1 MTGPV
6 ARDSG
11 LSEAG
16 RRVRLADV
24 ARLVGVDPSVVSR
37 VANDDPR
44 LLVRPETREK
54 IRAAIDELGYR
65 PNVVA
70 RNLRRSASDMYGLII
85 PNFSN
90 PIYAQIIAGAETGA
104 LHMGKY
110 LLASSSVD
118 FNSDGYLEAI
128 GNGRVDGLLIAGTVA
143 TTAEQL
149 DASGVPWL
157 FLNRLSPGR
166 PRHVVLDDERATAM
180 AVEYL
185 VGLGHEKIAHLA
197 GPPSADTARRRKSG
211 YLRAMAD
218 AGIRARESDIVASD
232 YTDSGGAE
240 AMRAL
245 VGAGDVT
252 AVIVANVASAIGAL
266 WAANQ
271 LGVRVPEQLSVL
283 TIHDLPLA
291 SYLIPPLTTVKMPL
305 LELGARG
312 VQILA
317 EQPSAARVEEVVRA
331 PMELV
336 ERGSAAPPPGRGK
349 TGQAR
354 RQGRR

>member
-1 MTGPV
+1 VREPA
-6 ARDSG
+6 ARVTTLGDP
-11 LSEAG
+11 G

-44 LLVRPETREK
+44 LLVRPETRER
-54 IRAAIDELGYR
+54 ILAAIDELGYR

-90 PIYAQIIAGAETGA
+90 PIYAQIIAGAEAGA

-118 FNSDGYLEAI
+118 FNSDGYLAAI

-143 TTAEQL
+143 TTAQRL
-149 DASGVPWL
+149 DASRVPWL
-157 FLNRLSPGR
+157 FLNRSSPGR

-180 AVEYL
+180 AVEHL
-185 VGLGHEKIAHLA
+185 VGLGHERIAHLA
-197 GPPSADTARRRKSG
+197 GPPTADTAQRRKSG
-211 YLRAMAD
+211 YLRAMQG
-218 AGIRARESDIVASD
+218 AGLRAREGDVVASD
-232 YTDSGGAE
+232 YTDRGGAE
-240 AMRAL
+240 AMRRL
-245 VGAGDVT
+245 VSGGSVT
-252 AVIVANVASAIGAL
+252 AVVVANVASAIGAL
-266 WAANQ
+266 WAANE
-271 LGVRVPEQLSVL
+271 LGIRVPEELSVV
-283 TIHDLPLA
+283 TVHDLPLA
-291 SYLIPPLTTVKMPL
+291 TYLIPPLTTVRMPL

-312 VQILA
+312 VEILSKERA
-317 EQPSAARVEEVVRA
+317 GARVEEVVRA

-336 ERGSAAPPPGRGK
+336 ERGSAGPPPEVPRP
-349 TGQAR
+349 
-354 RQGRR
+354 RQVRKRK